1 MNTDENLHYLW
12 LTADDDNMVVCC
24 YCLRVMQRWA
34 ATTFCWLQETERKRE
49 AFYELL
55 AHRYPE
61 YADKITAQY
70 GPVERVSSVYMNM
83 CIVKLAMNAF
93 HVVNML

>member
-1 MNTDENLHYLW
+1 
-12 LTADDDNMVVCC
+12 
-24 YCLRVMQRWA
+24 MQRWA
-34 ATTFCWLQETERKRE
+34 ATTFCRLQETERKRE

-70 GPVERVSSVYMNM
+70 GPVERVSSVCMNM

-93 HVVNML
+93 HVVNMSSPTARHKCEDQSSLSVCL